1 MNGDLTRWGG
11 EGYGVARRQ
20 PRAQRELAQRAEQD
34 LMQLVGDAKYNE
46 VRAVLRKRMTEDGM
60 QDVTDVGHLARD
72 LANGDAFIASLL
84 IPIVQD
90 FARTTA
96 RDIQDFGRGWNF
108 R

>member
-1 MNGDLTRWGG
+1 MSSDLMRWSG
-11 EGYGVARRQ
+11 EGYGLARRQ
-20 PRAQRELAQRAEQD
+20 PRAQRELAQRAELD
-34 LMQLVGDAKYNE
+34 LMRLIGDAKYNE

-60 QDVTDVGHLARD
+60 QDVTDVGLLARE
-72 LANGDAFIASLL
+72 LASGDAYIAGLL
-84 IPIVQD
+84 VPIVQE